1 MAQPNKTHARW
12 QSKSTDTLTRNLAGL
27 FCLCPLP
34 QRTEILIA
42 YRERD
47 HAEAAWFERAA
58 RTFTISTE
66 PLHPH
71 WQHAITF
78 QSVAQPDGVAG
89 FAPPSASVAAT
100 APISAALKYQHE
112 YRPLSILRLQKK
124 KAQQQTDAIGSSAM
138 SQR

>member
-1 MAQPNKTHARW
+1 V
-12 QSKSTDTLTRNLAGL
+12 LGL
-27 FCLCPLP
+27 FCLCTFP

-78 QSVAQPDGVAG
+78 QSVAQPSGVPG
-89 FAPPSASVAAT
+89 SAPPSASVAAT
-100 APISAALKYQHE
+100 APPITAALKYQHE
-112 YRPLSILRLQKK
+112 HRPLSILRLQKK
-124 KAQQQTDAIGSSAM
+124 KAQQATDACHTGSSPM